1 MPAKAKPTHP
11 PCMRSVIAQAAK
23 RSGLSESIVRENIS
37 YLESLLPDLQP
48 NLDKMRAGD
57 WVKLIAN
64 VQRVA
69 ATVIVLK
76 GAFPAANVS
85 AVSDGKKG
93 CGSYTLGSICIRAR
107 LRGRGSTAVGVA
119 ACIVCVYLFCSLT
132 QVKAPAP
139 AVDHQENT
147 EDAVVVRD
155 GDCRKR

>member
-1 MPAKAKPTHP
+1 MPAKPKPTHP

-23 RSGLSESIVRENIS
+23 RSGLSESTVRENIS

-57 WVKLIAN
+57 WVKLIAD

-93 CGSYTLGSICIRAR
+93 CGSRAVR
-107 LRGRGSTAVGVA
+107 CMYQDIKSHLRGRRSRGAGVA
-119 ACIVCVYLFCSLT
+119 ACIICV
-132 QVKAPAP
+132 P
-139 AVDHQENT
+139 
-147 EDAVVVRD
+147 
-155 GDCRKR
+155 